1 MNIEIL
7 QFAFMQRALVAG
19 VLTGGALSLLGVFVV
34 LRKSAFFGDAV
45 AHFAFAGVALGFL
58 LAVHPIAAA
67 VAVSVVLALSIGY
80 IQQRAPAQATD
91 TLIGIFF
98 SGAAAFGIFLIGLL
112 RGYRADLFQFL
123 FGDIIAIAYADVLF
137 ALAISAAVLLIFVLL
152 WRPLFKITFNR
163 EVAQVS
169 GVPVALYDYLFLAL
183 LAAVTAVS
191 IKIIGIILVPALL
204 VVPAAAAKN
213 ISKSFRQMVVY
224 ACAFGV
230 ASVIAGLVGSFYLNT
245 AAGATVVL
253 VSILF
258 FAVTLMARRISSH

>member
-67 VAVSVVLALSIGY
+67 V
-80 IQQRAPAQATD
+80 
-91 TLIGIFF
+91 
-98 SGAAAFGIFLIGLL
+98 
-112 RGYRADLFQFL
+112 
-123 FGDIIAIAYADVLF
+123 
-137 ALAISAAVLLIFVLL
+137 LLIFVLL

-191 IKIIGIILVPALL
+191 IKIIGIILVPAPLAL
-204 VVPAAAAKN
+204 PASSQALSALF
-213 ISKSFRQMVVY
+213 ISTPPQEPR
-224 ACAFGV
+224 
-230 ASVIAGLVGSFYLNT
+230 
-245 AAGATVVL
+245 
-253 VSILF
+253 
-258 FAVTLMARRISSH
+258 